1 MFLQVL
7 WIKLSLSE
15 QSFMWPTQKQSSQ
28 FQMISHN
35 HECKL
40 YIHIICNSSM
50 SIISLI
56 EDDQQLVK
64 VRPSRSINS
73 IQRKLEAHLSLRSYA
88 LINVG
93 CSALDNCKR
102 EYYLGGEQYLVWS
115 TFLKIKYE
123 SGGGAKY
130 FPAGQM
136 QFCPIWQNWFILL
149 ANCIP
154 INATA
159 YIFILT
165 HISPL
170 LL

>member
-1 MFLQVL
+1 
-7 WIKLSLSE
+7 
-15 QSFMWPTQKQSSQ
+15 
-28 FQMISHN
+28 
-35 HECKL
+35 
-40 YIHIICNSSM
+40 M

-64 VRPSRSINS
+64 VKPSRSINS

-102 EYYLGGEQYLVWS
+102 EYYLRGEHYLVWS

-136 QFCPIWQNWFILL
+136 QFCLI
-149 ANCIP
+149 
-154 INATA
+154 
-159 YIFILT
+159 
-165 HISPL
+165 
-170 LL
+170 

>member
-1 MFLQVL
+1 MGLKCHLKWYGCANVL

-64 VRPSRSINS
+64 VKPSRSINS

-102 EYYLGGEQYLVWS
+102 EYYLRGEHYLVWS

-130 FPAGQM
+130 FRLVKCNSAW
-136 QFCPIWQNWFILL
+136 FDKIDSSFWQ
-149 ANCIP
+149 
-154 INATA
+154 TA
-159 YIFILT
+159 FQ
-165 HISPL
+165 
-170 LL
+170 